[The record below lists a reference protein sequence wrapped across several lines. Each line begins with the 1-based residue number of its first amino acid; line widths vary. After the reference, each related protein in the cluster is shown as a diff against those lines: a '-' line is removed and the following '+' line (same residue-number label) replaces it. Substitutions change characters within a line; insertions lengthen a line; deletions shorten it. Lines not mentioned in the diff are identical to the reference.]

1 MITSALTTTQM
12 NPYGI
17 RLYSVYPVT
26 FNHLMRKEIVQTG
39 WIKGFILGILLV
51 TLACE
56 AASRQL
62 VDQIV
67 IVKSS
72 DNAYFDQTIS
82 ALIKHV
88 DQGAAFKVVMAPEL
102 SEFQDYRD
110 SVKLFVALGQSA
122 VEAVDRLNAK
132 TISINAYL
140 TLEQYNS
147 LNIDGQQTVLLDQPL
162 GRYLAFCKLMLG
174 VDSVGVIA
182 ANEFDLAQQQ
192 ANTLS
197 HLNLTLN
204 QYQVDSFNKLLPVLR
219 DLLQHNDALL
229 MLPRQSIYNRDTLKG
244 VLLNSYRNRK
254 PAVSYSPAH
263 VRSGAVAS
271 IYSSPVDIARHLALL
286 VNHSLQNNEHG
297 GPPIQFAKFYSVA
310 TNSRVARAL
319 GINLPEE
326 QKLRSELDQLSQ

>member
-1 MITSALTTTQM
+1 M
-12 NPYGI
+12 
-17 RLYSVYPVT
+17 
-26 FNHLMRKEIVQTG
+26 QTG
-39 WIKGFILGILLV
+39 WIKGVILGILLV
-51 TLACE
+51 SLACE

-62 VDQIV
+62 VDQII

-88 DQGAAFKVVMAPEL
+88 DQGTAIKVVMAPEL
-102 SEFQDYRD
+102 SEFQDFQN
-110 SVKLFVALGQSA
+110 SGNLFVALGQSA

-132 TISINAYL
+132 TITINAYL

-147 LNIDGQQTVLLDQPL
+147 LDIDGQQTVLLDQPL
-162 GRYLAFCKLMLG
+162 DRYLAFCKLMLD

-192 ANTLS
+192 ASTLS

-271 IYSSPVDIARHLALL
+271 IYSSPVDTARHLALL
-286 VNHSLQNNEHG
+286 VNHSLRNNEP

-310 TNSRVARAL
+310 TNSRVAQAL
-319 GINLPEE
+319 GINLPEV
-326 QKLRSELDQLSQ
+326 QKLRSELDRLSQ